1 MILYL
6 ILIEKYLMIHIL
18 NMIQLNQLIINII
31 NDINQ
36 NKNKKLLLKYLMSQ
50 IKLAI
55 ISINL
60 KKILINH
67 QIISKLKYVKKKIY
81 IKIT

>member
-1 MILYL
+1 LILYL